1 MARPSPRLGPPVP
14 DAARRDL
21 ALEVHHRLCEAYHC
35 PIAYFHALPPLDEL
49 VSSLLSHRTR
59 NADSARA
66 FRSLRE
72 RFPDWALVRD
82 APVDEV
88 QAAIAGV
95 TWPEAKAPA
104 LQRTLRAI
112 TERRGALDLDHL
124 AELPAEEAMAWL
136 ATLPGVGPKT
146 AAAVLS
152 FSALRGRALP
162 VDSHH
167 HRVAARIGLIPAG
180 LPVGP
185 SHAVL
190 AALLPADWT
199 AQQVYDH
206 HEVFMLHG
214 QRCCFF
220 RGPACS
226 RCVLL
231 DLCPEGQVRQGRP
244 APAMA
249 ASPSDPQSPLF
260 EPD

>member
-1 MARPSPRLGPPVP
+1 MGKPVAPRASPPLLPAE
-14 DAARRDL
+14 AAGRASL
-21 ALEVHHRLCEAYHC
+21 ALEAHERLCAAYHC

-66 FRSLRE
+66 FGALRE
-72 RFPDWALVRD
+72 RFPTWEAVRD
-82 APVDEV
+82 APVATVE
-88 QAAIAGV
+88 AAIAGV

-112 TERRGALDLDHL
+112 TAARGALDLDHL
-124 AELPAEEAMAWL
+124 AAMEPDAARAWL
-136 ATLPGVGPKT
+136 AALPGVGPKT

-167 HRVAARIGLIPAG
+167 HRVAQRLGLIPPSLA
-180 LPVGP
+180 VGP

-190 AALLPADWT
+190 EAMLPADWT

-206 HEVFMLHG
+206 HEVYMLHG

-220 RGPACS
+220 RSPACG

-231 DLCPEGQVRQGRP
+231 DLCPEGQARRRAA
-244 APAMA
+244 APADA
-249 ASPSDPQSPLF
+249 AADAPPL
-260 EPD
+260 PLS

>member
-1 MARPSPRLGPPVP
+1 MGKPV
-14 DAARRDL
+14 ARRASPPLLPAEAAGRAAL
-21 ALEVHHRLCEAYHC
+21 ALEAHERLCAAYHC
-35 PIAYFHALPPLDEL
+35 PITYFHALPPLDEL

-66 FRSLRE
+66 FHALRE
-72 RFPDWALVRD
+72 RFPSWEAVRD
-82 APVDEV
+82 APVAAVE
-88 QAAIAGV
+88 AAITGV

-104 LQRTLRAI
+104 LQRTLRTI
-112 TERRGALDLDHL
+112 TEARGGALDLDHL
-124 AELPAEEAMAWL
+124 AAMDPDAARAWL
-136 ATLPGVGPKT
+136 ASLPGVGPKT

-152 FSALRGRALP
+152 FSTLRGRALP

-167 HRVAARIGLIPAG
+167 HRVAQRLGLIPPA
-180 LPVGP
+180 LAVGP

-190 AALLPADWT
+190 EAMLPPDWT

-220 RGPACS
+220 RSPACA

-231 DLCPEGQVRQGRP
+231 DRCPEGQTRRHGAAGAVPEP
-244 APAMA
+244 AATA
-249 ASPSDPQSPLF
+249 
-260 EPD
+260 